1 MKAPRTAHKAL
12 LVLAVLLVSA
22 LAVAVGA
29 SARSADDISL
39 TMWSYDNQ
47 DPGLEPVLKQLSKQF
62 EKSHPGVKITLVFKS
77 FNDLVGTV
85 PRALA
90 SGSGPDVTEGNQGFQ
105 TDAQL
110 VKAKLILPLDKY
122 IKKYRWDKLYAPST
136 WGMFRWTP
144 DGKTFGKG
152 PIWGLAQT
160 GQNVAVFMNTKKLR
174 AAGIN
179 TKAMPKTFAQW
190 EKMLATLRAKL
201 PADDPVI
208 MAGNKE
214 GYGFIHLF
222 GGIWGASTQP
232 ASVRNWIYHRPGS
245 RYDSPGTIKALSRL
259 QAWAKAGYFNDDF
272 NAVGNDDSA
281 GIFAKGKGAM
291 WIGGDWD
298 STIIKAGLGAANV
311 TVMPI
316 PPGPGGQW
324 ASIGGLSGPWHIS
337 SKTKY
342 PDLGAEWLNYVIAT
356 PVAQK
361 LMFAQQQL
369 PSDKRAKPPTGDKYL
384 TQVYNAFSQVAT
396 DDGLLL
402 YTDWA
407 SPTMYTTL
415 QNQFQQLVAGRTT
428 PADMAKAVQADWE
441 KFDKTLR

>member
-1 MKAPRTAHKAL
+1 MNRRL
-12 LVLAVLLVSA
+12 SGVLVLVAFTLLAAVTA
-22 LAVAVGA
+22 GA
-29 SARSADDISL
+29 YAGRQATTTTL

-47 DPGLEPVLKQLSKQF
+47 DPGLEPVLKQLSKDF
-62 EKSHPGVKITLVFKS
+62 EKSHAGVKINLVFKS

-90 SGSGPDVTEGNQGFQ
+90 SGSGPDVTEGNQGYQ

-110 VKAKLILPLDKY
+110 VKAKLILPLTKY
-122 IKKYRWDKLYAPST
+122 VKKYGWDKLYAPST

-144 DGKTFGKG
+144 DGKSFGKG
-152 PIWGLAQT
+152 PVWGIAQT
-160 GQNVAVFMNTKKLR
+160 GQNVVVFYNKKKLR
-174 AAGIN
+174 QAGVN
-179 TKAMPKTFAQW
+179 PNKMPQTFAGFDR
-190 EKMLATLRAKL
+190 MLGRLRAKL
-201 PADDPVI
+201 PDDDPVI

-222 GGIWGASTQP
+222 GGIWGASVKPT
-232 ASVRNWIYHRPGS
+232 AVRNWIYHVPGS
-245 RYDSPGTIKALSRL
+245 RYDTPGTIKALAKL
-259 QAWAKAGYFNDDF
+259 QQWGKAGYFNDDY

-298 STIIKAGLGAANV
+298 STVIRTGLGAANV
-311 TVMPI
+311 GVMPI
-316 PPGPGGQW
+316 PPGPSGQW

-337 SKTKY
+337 AKTKY
-342 PDLGAEWLNYVIAT
+342 PDLGAEWLNYVITSPRAK
-356 PVAQK
+356 A
-361 LMFAQQQL
+361 LMYGQQQI
-369 PSDKRAKPPTGDKYL
+369 PSDRRAKAPKGDAYL
-384 TQVYNAFSQVAT
+384 AQVTKAFQLVAN

-407 SPTMYTTL
+407 SPSMYTTL
-415 QNQFQQLVAGRTT
+415 QNQFQLLLAGRTT
-428 PADMAKAVQADWE
+428 PAGMAKAVQDDWA